1 MKLDFI
7 SILETEKLFVK
18 FYKVNS
24 SIMSTLPTGEKKCNC
39 QDSFEEDHLYAR
51 LDEIIDSYVG
61 KPGALIPILQQTQN
75 MFGYLPEGALKKI
88 STRLNKPYSEVAG
101 VVGFYSYFSTV
112 PKGKYTIRVCMGTAC
127 YVRGGKDL
135 LKALSDE
142 LEINVGETTEDRK
155 YSLEVGRCFGAC
167 GLAPVIMINDDVF
180 QRVKPSTIPQILKSC
195 E

>member
-1 MKLDFI
+1 
-7 SILETEKLFVK
+7 
-18 FYKVNS
+18 
-24 SIMSTLPTGEKKCNC
+24 
-39 QDSFEEDHLYAR
+39 
-51 LDEIIDSYVG
+51 
-61 KPGALIPILQQTQN
+61 
-75 MFGYLPEGALKKI
+75 
-88 STRLNKPYSEVAG
+88 
-101 VVGFYSYFSTV
+101 
-112 PKGKYTIRVCMGTAC
+112 MGTAC